1 MTLSKSPE
9 RKDDF
14 SGRMSCER
22 LPLSGLSFDWGGN
35 CVEAD
40 VLLIVYRDRETEGGG
55 TSKLNSK
62 VVLNCTRVD
71 FDSKP

>member
-1 MTLSKSPE
+1 MTLSKSPG
-9 RKDDF
+9 RKDGF

-35 CVEAD
+35 CVKAD
-40 VLLIVYRDRETEGGG
+40 VLLIVYRDRERAGGG
-55 TSKLNSK
+55 TSKQNSK
-62 VVLNCTRVD
+62 VVWNWTRVD